1 MKFTP
6 TAIPDVILIE
16 PDVFRDTRGV
26 FFEVY
31 RRDLFHKNGIQTDF
45 VQDNQSLSMKGALRG
60 LHYQAAPKEQ
70 AKLVRVVRGEVFDV
84 VVDIR
89 PGSRTFG
96 RYVAETLSDEN
107 RKMLFVPA
115 GFAHGY
121 LTLSDEAEFLY
132 KVSELYSPSHERG
145 LRWDDKDLG
154 IPWPKLDKAYLLSDK
169 DKLYP
174 GLKNQK

>member
-16 PDVFRDTRGV
+16 PDVFRDARGS
-26 FFEVY
+26 FFEIY
-31 RRDLFHKNGIQTDF
+31 RRDLFQKNGIQTDF
-45 VQDNQSLSMKGALRG
+45 VQDNQSYSLKGALRG
-60 LHYQAAPKEQ
+60 LHYQIAPKEQ

-96 RYVAETLSDEN
+96 RFVAETLSDKN

-121 LTLSDEAEFLY
+121 VTLSDEAEFLY